1 MNFFRSFFIAMT
13 IGLTTL
19 LSGCV
24 IETVNDGNF
33 AIGAGSYSGKYQEEI
48 YTPDWY
54 WAPLTNLTQISGQ
67 ENVVQI
73 LNVTPKD
80 KNNVLLQDLDIVFTY
95 RAIPKNSLKFLRER
109 GGLTPLPSNREV
121 FMLGYDKLQKDGK
134 SMVQTST
141 QKYTSEEMLAN
152 IKQLETTFKNDLQN
166 EIDGL
171 YGAETFEILDVK
183 ISNIKVAPYI
193 EDKVAQVEILKA
205 EQQKNIERMKVIQ
218 STAQVK
224 NAEAAMLKEAIQQSG
239 LTVEQYLRH
248 EMIKAIANNEGTS
261 SNTPVNVVVTTSL
274 DDKSSK

>member
-1 MNFFRSFFIAMT
+1 MNFFRSFFIAIT

-19 LSGCV
+19 LSGCG

-33 AIGAGSYSGKYQEEI
+33 AIGSGSYSGQYQENI

-54 WAPLTNLTQISGQ
+54 WAPFTNLTQISAQ

-95 RAIPKNSLKFLRER
+95 RAIPENALKFLRER
-109 GGLTPLPSNREV
+109 GGLTPLPGNKQV

-152 IKQLETTFKNDLQN
+152 IKQLETTFKNDLQG

-171 YGAETFEILDVK
+171 YGAKTFEILDVK
-183 ISNIKVAPYI
+183 ISNIKVASYI

-218 STAQVK
+218 SATQVK
-224 NAEAAMLKEAIQQSG
+224 NAEANMLKEAIQQSG

-248 EMIKAIANNEGTS
+248 EMIKAIASNEGAGS
-261 SNTPVNVVVTTSL
+261 STPVSVVVTTSL